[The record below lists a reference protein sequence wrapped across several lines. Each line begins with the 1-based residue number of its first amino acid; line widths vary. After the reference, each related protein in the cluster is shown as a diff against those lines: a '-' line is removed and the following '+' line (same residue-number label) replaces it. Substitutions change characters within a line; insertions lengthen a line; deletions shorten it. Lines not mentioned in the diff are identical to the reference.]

1 MEYSQLEMNN
11 LESIFIECD
20 LHYFL
25 NFFFIQ
31 FTAVTVVNET
41 VQLSRVQFRNMSYV
55 CCMVCSPPRVRS
67 PIAMYLTPFILIFNS
82 IIDFNCCP

>member
-55 CCMVCSPPRVRS
+55 AWCVHHPESDLPSPC
-67 PIAMYLTPFILIFNS
+67 I
-82 IIDFNCCP
+82 